1 MRRYFAFIL
10 LLAAA
15 LLSGCQRQESLLTE
29 PTVTTAATESTDPVQ
44 TEEPTT
50 APTEP
55 DTSWLVDDWESLSYE
70 EFFSEVRTIHDNCDG
85 YTDWWIG
92 EEEENQKRYS
102 IGIDQEGLYI
112 QFDDYRVNPGP
123 VLYRIPE
130 SSEFYNKTVLIR
142 CGIRECQL
150 VLTNGKWCYLALENG
165 EILQVDMLSGA
176 REVLYEG
183 NRIRD
188 MSLLGRDVLYF
199 ADEQEDRI
207 GIYRLYLPSKTLDLL
222 YDQISAPVPYDQFY
236 FFTPEDDSTGILT
249 FQMINPEFA
258 PLLQAELRDLDSP
271 YRQTEWGKGM
281 EDSLWLLEDI
291 ENPDWSDKSILWL
304 CWAVQDESGV
314 RPFLRGEVDCFTGE
328 CTVRLG
334 CIDNCWFGTG
344 EDHDHYGPMENPPF
358 RLPKAG

>member
-1 MRRYFAFIL
+1 MKKCFLFATLIL
-10 LLAAA
+10 AT
-15 LLSGCQRQESLLTE
+15 LLSGCQRQESPPTE
-29 PTVTTAATESTDPVQ
+29 PTVTTTASESTEPIQ
-44 TEEPTT
+44 TEEPTA

-55 DTSWLVDDWESLSYE
+55 DTSWLVEDWESMPYE

-85 YTDWWIG
+85 YIHWWIG
-92 EEEENQKRYS
+92 EKEEDQKWYGM
-102 IGIDQEGLYI
+102 GIDQEGLYI
-112 QFDDYRVNPGP
+112 QFVDYGVNPGP

-130 SSEFYNKTVLIR
+130 SSEFSNTTELIR
-142 CGIRECQL
+142 S
-150 VLTNGKWCYLALENG
+150 NGKWCYLALENG
-165 EILQVDMLSGA
+165 EILQVDMLSGT
-176 REVLYEG
+176 RELLYEG
-183 NRIRD
+183 NRIRN
-188 MSLLGRDVLYF
+188 MFLLGRDILYF
-199 ADEQEDRI
+199 ADEREDRI
-207 GIYRLYLPSKTLDLL
+207 CIYRLYLPSKTLDLL

-271 YRQTEWGKGM
+271 YRQTEWGKGT

-291 ENPDWSDKSILWL
+291 ENPDWSDKSILRL
-304 CWAVQDESGV
+304 SWAVQDESGV

-328 CTVRLG
+328 CTIRLG

-358 RLPKAG
+358 WFVPQSQG

>member
-1 MRRYFAFIL
+1 MKKCL
-10 LLAAA
+10 LLVIF
-15 LLSGCQRQESLLTE
+15 LTVVLSCGCQRQESPPTE

-55 DTSWLVDDWESLSYE
+55 DTAWLVEDWESMPYE
-70 EFFSEVRTIHDNCDG
+70 EFFSEVRTVDASYYDYGQWIISKDG
-85 YTDWWIG
+85 
-92 EEEENQKRYS
+92 KRTKYWLY
-102 IGIDQEGLYI
+102 IDQEGIKI
-112 QFDDYRVNPGP
+112 QWDGYRYDGSVTIHLVPD
-123 VLYRIPE
+123 
-130 SSEFYNKTVLIR
+130 SAEFNGSAMRL
-142 CGIRECQL
+142 CA
-150 VLTNGKWCYLALENG
+150 NGKWCYLEMENG
-165 EILQVDMLSGA
+165 EILQVDMLSGT
-176 REVLYEG
+176 RELLYEG
-183 NRIRD
+183 NRIRN
-188 MSLLGRDVLYF
+188 MSLLGRDILYF
-199 ADEQEDRI
+199 ADEREDRI
-207 GIYRLYLPSKTLDLL
+207 CIYRLYLPSKTLDLL